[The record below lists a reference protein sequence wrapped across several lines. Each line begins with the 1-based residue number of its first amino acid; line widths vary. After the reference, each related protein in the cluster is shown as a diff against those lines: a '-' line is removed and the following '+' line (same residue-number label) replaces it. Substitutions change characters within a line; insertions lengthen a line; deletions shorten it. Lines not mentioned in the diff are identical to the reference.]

1 MILVPCKIE
10 ETKRGWTDLKGLLTD
25 FMNGDAVC
33 VRVSNWTHK
42 SATVCVRVSNWT
54 HKSAT
59 VCRECLHSAV
69 KRHYK
74 GQIRVI
80 KRGNDVYLAKTIAI
94 K

>member
-25 FMNGDAVC
+25 FMNSDAD
-33 VRVSNWTHK
+33 
-42 SATVCVRVSNWT
+42 CVRVSNWT

-80 KRGNDVYLAKTIAI
+80 KRGDDVYLAKTIAI